1 MGVAH
6 WWFMLPLRLRSIFRR
21 RQVEREIVDELDFHL
36 EHKIEEGLASGLSAA
51 EARRGAM
58 RAMGGLEQRK
68 EEMREALR
76 VHWLTD
82 FVADVRY
89 AFRSLRRTPAL
100 SILVVVTL
108 AFGIGLTAAPFSML
122 DALVFRPYP
131 VPDPAE
137 VVNLVATSRDDA
149 YGQFSHREYLDIR
162 TQAKSYDGVLAS
174 TAPRAVGFAAVPG
187 DRPQVRTGMLV
198 SGNYFRA
205 LGVEPSIGR
214 GFRDGEDEVPGR
226 DAVVVLGPDF
236 WQRELGGDPSVVGRV
251 VRLNGTDFT
260 VVGVAPESF
269 PGLLIFTRPDLY
281 IPLAM
286 APVFST
292 DPQKDFFEDRD
303 DRELAVRGRLR
314 HGVALRQAKDEL
326 AAIAQGFARQH
337 PELYRE
343 RGAAVRTFFDIRTR
357 GDDVNWK
364 FSVVFSVLGVAVL
377 LVACTNVAG
386 LLLSRAR
393 TRTRE
398 VAIRLSMGAWRF
410 RLVRLLLT
418 ESLVLAL
425 AGGVG
430 GVALGYVAIELLQR
444 FSIPSELPLTI
455 PFRMD
460 ARVLM
465 ASLAVAVATAVA
477 SGLAPA
483 LQSTRTDL
491 VGGLKTADV
500 DLPGRSGLWGRK
512 ALVVAQVAMSLM
524 LLTVTILMA
533 RSFRETAV
541 RGAVEGRDHLLMVR
555 LDPRLA
561 QYDAARTER
570 FYDDLTARV
579 REAPG
584 VRGVGL
590 THDPPLGLGSF
601 PALAY
606 VPEGVQLPPDR
617 ESLVAPMDAVDEG
630 FFAAMEV
637 PILAGRGFLA
647 TDTAETPRVA
657 VVNEHLA
664 RRHWPRGDAVGRRIR
679 LDRRGGTA
687 VEIVGVARTV
697 AYASPGET
705 PADFVYLPL
714 AQHPMARMVLLVHTT
729 GDPLQLAGPV
739 REIVR
744 ALDPDLPILETR
756 TYQDLVRYHTVD
768 GPGVAIRMV
777 GTMGAVA
784 LVLAI
789 AGLYG
794 LMAYNVTRRTREIGI
809 RMAIGAAPAQVL
821 LATMRQGLA
830 LVALGAALGLTM
842 GYGVERLMDSMIF
855 ETPGMDVAAYAVMVP
870 AMAAVILLAAWLPA
884 RRAARISPTRALRYE

>member
-6 WWFMLPLRLRSIFRR
+6 WWFKLPLRLRSIFRR
-21 RQVEREIVDELDFHL
+21 RLVEREIVDELDFHL
-36 EHKIEEGLASGLSAA
+36 EHKIEEGIAFGLSAA
-51 EARRGAM
+51 EARGRAL

-89 AFRSLRRTPAL
+89 AFRSLRRTPVL
-100 SILVVVTL
+100 SFLVVVTL
-108 AFGIGLTAAPFSML
+108 ALGIGLTAAPFSML

-131 VPDPAE
+131 VPEPGE
-137 VVNLVATSRDDA
+137 IVNLVSTSRNDA
-149 YGQFSHREYLDIR
+149 YGLFSHREYLEIR
-162 TQAKSYDGVLAS
+162 AQAKSYEGVLAN
-174 TAPRAVGFAAVPG
+174 TTPRAVGFAPAPG
-187 DRPQVRTGMLV
+187 AKAQVRTGMLV
-198 SGNYFRA
+198 SGNYFRV

-214 GFRDGEDEVPGR
+214 GFHDDEDAVPGR

-236 WQRELGGDPSVVGRV
+236 WQRELGGDPGVVGRI
-251 VRLNGTDFT
+251 VRLNGKDFT
-260 VVGVAPESF
+260 VVGVAPETF

-281 IPLAM
+281 VPLAM
-286 APVFST
+286 APLFSADT
-292 DPQKDFFEDRD
+292 GKDFFEDRA
-303 DRELAVRGRLR
+303 DRQLSVRGRLR
-314 HGVALRQAKDEL
+314 EGVAPRQAKDEVS
-326 AAIAQGFARQH
+326 AIARGFAREH
-337 PELYRE
+337 PELYRD
-343 RGAAVRTFFDIRTR
+343 RGAAVRTFFDMRTR

-425 AGGVG
+425 VGGLG
-430 GVALGYVAIELLQR
+430 GVALGYGAIELLQR
-444 FSIPSELPLTI
+444 FSIPSELPVTI

-460 ARVLM
+460 GRVLA
-465 ASLAVAVATAVA
+465 ASLVLAVATAIV

-483 LQSTRTDL
+483 LQSARTDL
-491 VGGLKTADV
+491 VSGLKRADV
-500 DLPGRSGLWGRK
+500 DLPGRGGLWGRK
-512 ALVVAQVAMSLM
+512 SLVVAQVAMSLM
-524 LLTVTILMA
+524 LLTVTLLMA
-533 RSFRETAV
+533 RSFRETAL
-541 RGAVEGRDHLLMVR
+541 RGAVADRHHLLMVR

-570 FYDDLTARV
+570 LYDVLTARV

-584 VRGVGL
+584 VRRVGL
-590 THDPPLGLGSF
+590 THNPPLGMGSF
-601 PALAY
+601 QAVAF
-606 VPEGVQLPPDR
+606 VPEGVQLQADR
-617 ESLVAPMDAVDEG
+617 ESLVAAMDAVDEG
-630 FFAAMEV
+630 FFAAMEI
-637 PILAGRGFLA
+637 PILRGRGFLA
-647 TDTAETPRVA
+647 TDTAETPWVA
-657 VVNEHLA
+657 VVNDHLA
-664 RRHWPRGDAVGRRIR
+664 RRYWPDGDAVGRRIR
-679 LDRRGGTA
+679 LDRRGGTP

-697 AYASPGET
+697 AYRSPGET
-705 PADFVYLPL
+705 PIEFVYLPL
-714 AQHPMARMVLLVHTT
+714 AQHPIARMALLVQTT

-756 TYQDLVRYHTVD
+756 TYQDLVRYHNVE
-768 GPGVAIRMV
+768 GPGVAIRLV

-794 LMAYNVTRRTREIGI
+794 LIAYNVTRRTREIGI

-821 LATMRQGLA
+821 LGTIREGLL
-830 LVALGAALGLTM
+830 LVAIGAALGLTM

-870 AMAAVILLAAWLPA
+870 AMVAVILLAAYLPA
-884 RRAARISPTRALRYE
+884 RRASRISPTRALRYE